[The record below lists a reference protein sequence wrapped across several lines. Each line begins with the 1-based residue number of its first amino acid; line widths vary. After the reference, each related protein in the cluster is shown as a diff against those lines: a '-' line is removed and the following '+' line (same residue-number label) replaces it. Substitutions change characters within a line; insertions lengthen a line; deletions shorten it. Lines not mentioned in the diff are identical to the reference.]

1 MSSYTPSSSG
11 YRRRPVVGY
20 DPEER
25 ALDRITRDAEERMNK
40 KRQAREEAR
49 QYRLE
54 QLERQI
60 RANDEAN
67 YLAVDNGHND
77 ALRNQLKRE
86 KDETEKEILQEKV
99 SELENK
105 FESVMLLYSQ
115 IDNEKSTLLYEIDL
129 LKDDLEEKEELLT
142 QSQRETKNLGSEVKL
157 LQRRIEGLETTTE
170 GLKAEIEKRDQL
182 IQEHGLILVE
192 QEQEDVASCSEQST
206 DIKTGS
212 LLLSLQTIN
221 AIGKAIPGQQSLDD
235 KLKKLVD
242 SNRKM
247 RQQIEE
253 AEQSL
258 HARRQRYNEQQNNM
272 VNGSSTDDTQRD
284 AGKVAELRL
293 KIQEMERE
301 NAKRQGDYMRIEGQ
315 LKRYKTNCEQYE
327 KEATELKSQTRQLKK
342 RVDSF
347 SLQFQLHNFVQKLTS
362 KDAEYS
368 NAGDVEMLTKKRQKR
383 ETTKKIVVEEPFMF
397 A

>member
-25 ALDRITRDAEERMNK
+25 ALDRITRDAEERMTK

-67 YLAVDNGHND
+67 YLAVDKTNNGA

-86 KDETEKEILQEKV
+86 KDESEKEILQVEKV

-105 FESVMLLYSQ
+105 FERAMLLYSQ
-115 IDNEKSTLLYEIDL
+115 VDNEKSTLLYEIDL

-142 QSQRETKNLGSEVKL
+142 QSQRETKNLKSEVKL
-157 LQRRIEGLETTTE
+157 LQRRIEGLESTQE

-182 IQEHGLILVE
+182 IRDHGLILVE
-192 QEQEDVASCSEQST
+192 QEQEDTASCSEQSSV

-221 AIGKAIPGQQSLDD
+221 AIGKAIPGQQSLDE
-235 KLKKLVD
+235 KMKKLVD
-242 SNRKM
+242 SVRSLIPPSFGLASSFRTERCGSRSKRPSNL
-247 RQQIEE
+247 
-253 AEQSL
+253 L
-258 HARRQRYNEQQNNM
+258 HARRQRYNEQQNNLL
-272 VNGSSTDDTQRD
+272 NGSDSSESQRD

-293 KIQEMERE
+293 RIQEMERD

-327 KEATELKSQTRQLKK
+327 KETTELKSQTRQLKK
-342 RVDSF
+342 ELRDKENALEEQKETNAY
-347 SLQFQLHNFVQKLTS
+347 LQSRLDKVKNGHKL
-362 KDAEYS
+362 
-368 NAGDVEMLTKKRQKR
+368 
-383 ETTKKIVVEEPFMF
+383 
-397 A
+397 

>member
-342 RVDSF
+342 ELRDNQNALEESKETNAY
-347 SLQFQLHNFVQKLTS
+347 LQSRLDKMKNGHKL
-362 KDAEYS
+362 
-368 NAGDVEMLTKKRQKR
+368 
-383 ETTKKIVVEEPFMF
+383 
-397 A
+397 